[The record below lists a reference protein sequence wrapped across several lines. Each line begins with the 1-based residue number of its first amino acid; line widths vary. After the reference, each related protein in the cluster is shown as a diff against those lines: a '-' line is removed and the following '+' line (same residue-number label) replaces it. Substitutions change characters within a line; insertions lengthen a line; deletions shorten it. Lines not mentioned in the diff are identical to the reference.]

1 MRLNDATVFTGQRD
15 QRNGFWRGKGEI
27 IKNPAVGSFLTIF
40 DPRSIEPLGRCFAR
54 GRVLVFTKPDKFIG
68 PNLTGQPQPFTS
80 QPKPFPG
87 HLLPLGVVVANTKML
102 FKIFLRVFQIVLRL
116 GRDHTQTLSEP
127 ARDFLQTLQVRVP
140 ILW

>member
-68 PNLTGQPQPFTS
+68 PNLTGQPQPFTTLS
-80 QPKPFPG
+80 KPFPG
-87 HLLPLGVVVANTKML
+87 HLFPFIIVITNAKMFL
-102 FKIFLRVFQIVLRL
+102 KVFLRVFQIVLRL
-116 GRDHTQTLSEP
+116 SRDHTQTLSEP